1 MITAAGRVF
10 DAIER
15 TDPSPGT
22 HSESTAHFLNRA
34 YGEYWDQIRCL
45 IEEWVSHLPEQHRAD
60 LIGRLRSN
68 DNRQFAGAFWELY
81 LHETLLRSGYAV
93 TIHPT
98 VAGSARQPDFLV
110 TGGDSSFYLEAKA
123 LVGKNPDPGSGARTQ
138 RLYDALDRIDS
149 PNFFLAIDVNAVG
162 ASDLPTKALRAKLE
176 EWLRT
181 LDPDTTTFAARHDAN
196 GETFPW
202 QHDGWE
208 LSFRP
213 IPIKPEARGKGHRP
227 LGVFGS
233 GGEAALVE
241 DDVELRAVLVDKGAA
256 YGDLG
261 LPLVIAVNCFGFSH
275 DDFDTMNAL
284 YGTSQI
290 RISMDDPDAPPVPV
304 RAPDGYWIAGSWAHQ
319 HVAGVLIGRSVGP
332 WRVAEEVPTFWPHP
346 EPAQAVS
353 PLDVWRVAQPITDH
367 IEYIEPKSPIHGV
380 LELPATW
387 PIGEPWPKEIHA
399 DS

>member
-1 MITAAGRVF
+1 MKADDRVF
-10 DAIER
+10 DDTER
-15 TDPSPGT
+15 ADSSPGR
-22 HSESTAHFLNRA
+22 HSEATAHFLKRVS
-34 YGEYWDQIRCL
+34 GEYWDQIRCL
-45 IEEWVSHLPEQHRAD
+45 IDEWVSHVPAHSRAD

-81 LHETLLRSGYAV
+81 LHETLLTSGFAV

-110 TGGDSSFYLEAKA
+110 TGEDSSFYLEAKA
-123 LVGKNPDPGSGARTQ
+123 LVGKDPDPGSAARTQ
-138 RLYDALDRIDS
+138 RLYDALDQIDS

-162 ASDLPTKALRAKLE
+162 ATDLPTRALRTKLE
-176 EWLRT
+176 QWLGA
-181 LDPDTTTFAARHDAN
+181 LDPDTTTFSARHDDN

-202 QHDGWE
+202 QRDGWE

-213 IPIKPEARGKGHRP
+213 IPIKPAARGKPDHRV
-227 LGVFGS
+227 LGLFGPIQAAWVS
-233 GGEAALVE
+233 DDAALKAA
-241 DDVELRAVLVDKGAA
+241 LFDKGTA
-256 YGDLG
+256 YGDLDQ
-261 LPLVIAVNCFGFSH
+261 PLVIAVNCFGFSH

-332 WRVAEEVPTFWPHP
+332 WRVTEEVPTFWPHP
-346 EPAQAVS
+346 EPARAVS
-353 PLDVWRVAQPITDH
+353 PLDVWRVAQPVTNH
-367 IEYIEPKSPIHGV
+367 IEYIEPKVPIHGV
-380 LELPATW
+380 LGLPAIW
-387 PIGEPWPKEIHA
+387 PIGEPWPKEIQA
-399 DS
+399 